1 MDGEIVPIRDQSDGQ
16 EDVTAEDDP
25 AESSLALVRHP
36 LDTTQPV
43 PMRSR
48 QEILREAVLLVPN
61 LAKLL
66 YRLLKDKR
74 VPRKRRLAMTLVGA
88 YVASPIDLVPDFV
101 PVLGSID
108 DLLVLAFAVDYL
120 IKASPPEV
128 VEENWDGTEDGLE
141 LVRGI
146 AAWGVEMLPD
156 RLRRLVDRPR

>member
-1 MDGEIVPIRDQSDGQ
+1 MDGEIVPIPDQSDSQPGTTG
-16 EDVTAEDDP
+16 EHEPSDAT
-25 AESSLALVRHP
+25 LALVRHP

-48 QEILREAVLLVPN
+48 QEILKEAVLLVPN
-61 LAKLL
+61 LVKLL
-66 YRLLKDKR
+66 YRLLRDKR
-74 VPRKRRLAMTLVGA
+74 VPRQRRLAMTLVGA
-88 YVASPIDLVPDFV
+88 YVASPIDLVPDFI

-120 IKASPPEV
+120 LQASPPEV
-128 VEENWDGTEDGLE
+128 VEEWWDGSEDGLE

-156 RLRRLVDRPR
+156 RVRRLVNRR